1 MTYRH
6 LLFFAGTCALLL
18 PGLRGQVV
26 QMGDPNATLCA
37 GVFIDDGDEGDPN
50 GGPYSNTDYTI
61 TICPDTPGDAIS
73 VTFTSFDLQTNP
85 NPNNSDVL
93 IIYDGNSVAAPEIG
107 AASGNTFLG
116 TTAVASINNASGCL
130 TFRFLVNNNASGGD
144 AGWVAEIECVTP
156 CTYPQSGVELISP
169 EPFEGLSSVGVCPN
183 EPITFDGSSSE
194 PDASPLA
201 TWIWNWGD
209 GSVEEFT
216 SPVAQHAYSVP
227 GEYLVTLVVEDE
239 NGCGS
244 INLEPYQVLVSTLP
258 VFNTNFTSPLCAGSP
273 GWLNGDPFQSV
284 TWTALPPQSVSEDQ
298 NLPDNSNVPFD
309 SEMPID
315 FFDADQ
321 VVTECDDILSIT
333 ANLEH
338 TFIGDL
344 TIWLECPNGQQMLL
358 LDNGPSGGPDA
369 TGCMYPDLGGNDLG
383 EPFSTP
389 PVGYDYTW
397 TPDADFIMD
406 DPSNPAVGGGT
417 VPGGTYLPCED
428 FCSLLGCPLNGIW
441 TLYIHD
447 QWLGDDGFLFN
458 WNLEFNPLIVP
469 GVTTFTPT
477 IGLEADSSFWNLNLN
492 DVGVE
497 TIDASA
503 DYVTLEFDTPGQ
515 YSFDYVLVNNFGCE
529 WDTTVVINVVPGLGT
544 SITAGPDVVFCG
556 DPVQLQGSFAD
567 GVVSGCGGVEGT
579 FEMCY
584 GDNDYQEHV
593 FCPDTPG
600 DGTVITLSFDQ
611 GQVEN
616 AIFDQFYVYDGGSTA
631 SPVLAGP
638 LSGDLTGLVYTA
650 TNPSGCLTISIDSDG
665 SVSCE
670 AGFYD
675 PILICTTCGGPSTC
689 GYTWT
694 WSPTEYLDNPNVPN
708 PTVLQ
713 FDGIPTTYT
722 LLVEPLGMENCGTD
736 DQVQVL
742 PGFAFTYD
750 VDQPS
755 CFLNDGVISV
765 DIDELP
771 SEGPWTVVLSE
782 GGTVVSNEV
791 SNGGM
796 TSIDGLDP
804 GAYLLEV
811 SDTEGCSYDFTIDLV
826 APPAMT
832 IVMPPAPTIC
842 IDGSATL
849 SVSSTMDPAG
859 TWTYAWNNGV
869 GSGST
874 ITVSPVTTTTYQV
887 IAEDPMGCP
896 SAPYSITV
904 TVYDSL
910 EVDLE
915 GDSLICGGSFTELE
929 AIGTDG
935 GSGSGYTYDWT
946 WEGSSLATVPLEN
959 WIDYPPATGTYC
971 VTLSDN
977 CTTPPVTAC
986 LEVVIETP
994 IPATFTSDTTKSCV
1008 PGSIAFLLDADET
1021 LLSSALWGFGDGTTS
1036 TDWDPVHTY
1045 TAPGWYDVALAI
1057 TSNLGCTYLHSEP
1070 EYIEIFTPPFVGFTA
1085 FPQPAQAP
1093 DTRVSFEAVQSP
1105 NVVSWEWIFNVGDP
1119 IGSATTPTT
1128 VFTFPIDQ
1136 GGNYPVML
1144 TVTDENGCES
1154 SVIRNVQI
1162 LDMFNL
1168 FIPTSFSPN
1177 NDGVNDAFQVYGT
1190 DIDPDRFTLRV
1201 FNRWGGKVFESFDP
1215 VQPWHG
1221 PATDDSDHYAP
1232 NGTYYYHVIMYNLS
1246 SPGQRREFTGFVTVI
1261 R

>member
-1 MTYRH
+1 MKNCCFLLSALCIIASAH
-6 LLFFAGTCALLL
+6 LAHA
-18 PGLRGQVV
+18 QVV
-26 QMGDPNATLCA
+26 QMGDANATLCA

-73 VTFTSFDLQTNP
+73 VTFTVFDLQTNP
-85 NPNNSDVL
+85 NPNNNDVL
-93 IIYDGNSVAAPEIG
+93 IIYDGNSTADPEIG
-107 AASGNTFLG
+107 AGTGNVFLG
-116 TTAVASINNASGCL
+116 TTAVASINNPSGCL

-144 AGWVAEIECVTP
+144 IGWVAEIECVTP
-156 CTYPQSGVELISP
+156 CTYPQSGIDLISP
-169 EPFEGLSSVGVCPN
+169 EPFPGLESVGVCPN
-183 EPITFDGSSSE
+183 ESVSFDGSSSE

-209 GSVEEFT
+209 GTIES
-216 SPVAQHAYSVP
+216 SSNPAASHAYAVP

-258 VFNTNFTSPLCAGSP
+258 VFNTEFTSPLCAGSP
-273 GWLNGDPFQSV
+273 GYLNGSPFQSV

-383 EPFSTP
+383 EPFSNP

-397 TPDADFIMD
+397 TPDADYIMD

-417 VPGGTYLPCED
+417 VPGGAYLPCED
-428 FCSLLGCPLNGIW
+428 FCSLVGCPLNGIW

-458 WNLEFNPLIVP
+458 WNLEFNPYIVP
-469 GVTTFTPT
+469 GVTTFTPE
-477 IGLEADSSFWNLNLN
+477 IGLEADSSYWDVALG
-492 DVGVE
+492 DVGIE
-497 TIDASA
+497 SIDASA
-503 DYVTLEFDTPGQ
+503 DFVELEFDVPGQ
-515 YSFDYVLVNNFGCE
+515 YAFDYVLVNNFGCQ

-556 DPVQLQGSFAD
+556 DPVMLQGSFAD

-584 GDNDYQEHV
+584 GDNDYQEQV
-593 FCPDTPG
+593 FCPDSPG

-650 TNPSGCLTISIDSDG
+650 TNPSGCLTVSIDSDG
-665 SVSCE
+665 SISCGS
-670 AGFYD
+670 GFYP

-689 GYTWT
+689 GYSWT
-694 WSPTEYLDNPNVPN
+694 WSPADYLDNPNVPN

-713 FDGIPTTYT
+713 FDGVPMTYT

-736 DQVQVL
+736 DEVQVL
-742 PGFAFTYD
+742 PGFAFAYE
-750 VDQPS
+750 VEQPS
-755 CFLNDGVISV
+755 CLLNDGEIVV

-782 GGTVVSNEV
+782 GGSLVYNET
-791 SNGGM
+791 SNGG
-796 TSIDGLDP
+796 TT
-804 GAYLLEV
+804 LLEGLEPGNYILEL
-811 SDTEGCSYDFTIDLV
+811 SDSEGCSYDFSIDLLP
-826 APPAMT
+826 PPAMT
-832 IVMPPAPTIC
+832 ISMPPSPTIC
-842 IDGSATL
+842 IDGVATL
-849 SVSSTMDPAG
+849 SVSSSMDPAG
-859 TWTYAWNNGV
+859 TWTYHWSNGIGTGENV
-869 GSGST
+869 Q
-874 ITVSPVTTTTYQV
+874 VSPVETTAYSV
-887 IAEDPMGCP
+887 YAEDPLGCT
-896 SAPYSITV
+896 SQLYQIV
-904 TVYDSL
+904 VNVYDSL
-910 EVDLE
+910 EVGIE
-915 GDSLICGGSFTELE
+915 GVELICGGSFTSLE
-929 AIGTDG
+929 AVNSDG
-935 GSGSGYTYDWT
+935 GSGQGYMYNWT
-946 WEGSSLATVPLEN
+946 WDGFALGSSTEIDWV
-959 WIDYPPATGTYC
+959 DYPAETGTYC
-971 VTLSDN
+971 VSLSDN
-977 CTTPPVTAC
+977 CGSPVVTSC
-986 LEVVIETP
+986 MEVTVETP
-994 IPATFTSDTTKSCV
+994 IPATFTADTTRSCV
-1008 PGSIAFLLDADET
+1008 PGTIVFQLDAPIEELT
-1021 LLSSALWGFGDGTTS
+1021 SALWTFGDGEGS
-1036 TDWDPVHTY
+1036 TEWSPVHNY
-1045 TAPGWYDVALAI
+1045 LNPGVFSVSLTI
-1057 TSNLGCTYLHSEP
+1057 QSLLGCNYTHSLSN
-1070 EYIEIFTPPFVGFTA
+1070 YIEIFTPPSVGFTA
-1085 FPQPAQAP
+1085 TPQPAQAP
-1093 DTRVSFEAVQSP
+1093 DTEVAFESVNSP
-1105 NVVSWEWIFNVGDP
+1105 NVVAWEWIFNVGNP
-1119 IGSATTPTT
+1119 LGSSDLPDVAF
-1128 VFTFPIDQ
+1128 VFPIDQ
-1136 GGNYPVML
+1136 GGLYPVML
-1144 TVTDENGCES
+1144 TVTDENSCSS
-1154 SVIRNVQI
+1154 SVIRTVEV
-1162 LDMFNL
+1162 LDLFNL

-1177 NDGVNDAFQVYGT
+1177 NDGVNDAFRVYGS
-1190 DIDPDRFTLRV
+1190 DIDPDRFSLTI
-1201 FNRWGGKVFESFDP
+1201 FNRWGEVVFESFHP
-1215 VQPWHG
+1215 EEVWYG
-1221 PATDDSDHYAP
+1221 PAAEASEHYAP
-1232 NGTYYYHVIMYNLS
+1232 NGTYGYQVVLYSLS
-1246 SPGQRREFTGFVTVI
+1246 QSGDRKEVNGFVTVI

>member
-6 LLFFAGTCALLL
+6 LMFLAGTYVLLL
-18 PGLRGQVV
+18 PGLSGQVV

-216 SPVAQHAYSVP
+216 SPVAQHAYAVP

-258 VFNTNFTSPLCAGSP
+258 IFNTDFTSPLCAGSP

-321 VVTECDDILSIT
+321 MVTECDDILSIT

-397 TPDADFIMD
+397 TPDADFIID

-417 VPGGTYLPCED
+417 VPGGAYLPCED

-477 IGLEADSSFWNLNLN
+477 IGLEADSSFWDLNLN

-650 TNPSGCLTISIDSDG
+650 TNPSGCLTISIDADG

-689 GYTWT
+689 GYSWT

-791 SNGGM
+791 SNGGI

-874 ITVSPVTTTTYQV
+874 VTVSPVTTTTYQV

-935 GSGSGYTYDWT
+935 GSGSGYTYAWT

-1008 PGSIAFLLDADET
+1008 PGVIVYDIDADES
-1021 LLSSALWGFGDGTTS
+1021 LLNSATWGFGDGTAS
-1036 TDWDPVHTY
+1036 TEWNPIHTY
-1045 TAPGWYDVALAI
+1045 DSPGVYDVTLAI
-1057 TSNLGCTYLHSEP
+1057 VSSLGCTYSHSESG
-1070 EYIEIFTPPFVGFTA
+1070 YIEIFTPPFVGFTA
-1085 FPQPAQAP
+1085 NPQPAQAP
-1093 DTRVSFEAVQSP
+1093 DSWVNFEAVQSP
-1105 NVVSWEWIFNVGDP
+1105 NVVAWEWIFNVSDP
-1119 IGSATTPTT
+1119 LGISSVPNPG
-1128 VFTFPIDQ
+1128 FLFPIDQ
-1136 GGNYPVML
+1136 GGMYPVLL
-1144 TVTDENGCES
+1144 TVTDDNGCS
-1154 SVIRNVQI
+1154 STVIRTVEI
-1162 LDMFNL
+1162 LDIFNL

-1177 NDGVNDAFQVYGT
+1177 NDGVNDAFRVYGT
-1190 DIDPDRFTLRV
+1190 DIDPSRFSLRIQ
-1201 FNRWGGKVFESFDP
+1201 NRWGNPVFETTDP
-1215 VQPWHG
+1215 NDVWYG
-1221 PATDDSDHYAP
+1221 PADADSDHYAP
-1232 NGTYYYHVIMYNLS
+1232 NGTYAYHVVLYSLS
-1246 SPGQRREFTGFVTVI
+1246 QSGSRKEVTGFVTVI